1 MSLSFVNKN
10 HWQYSSFSS
19 LEFRLPNKNHYS
31 SSGGKGEGL
40 WEIPLFP
47 YTLALEECRSEGI
60 LGRVFE
66 VLQSWVP
73 FVNYKLAPS
82 FVFDKYKPHFVFHKL
97 VPISSLVW
105 SRDVSRCG
113 SLASGVHEK
122 QVSAAPPG

>member
-73 FVNYKLAPS
+73 FVNYTGKLATLFDDTEVSCLARAAVSCKANALRTNPHTAQTTVS
-82 FVFDKYKPHFVFHKL
+82 FGL
-97 VPISSLVW
+97 QNSS
-105 SRDVSRCG
+105 S
-113 SLASGVHEK
+113 
-122 QVSAAPPG
+122 